1 MNGVGPS
8 LYLAPPVAFTSCH
21 CPLSP
26 AMIIPILL
34 LRNSDSERLSN
45 LSKAIQPAGSR
56 QRFESRG
63 KRSALGSCSLA
74 QRLLQ
79 MGGTGNQATNV
90 CSSGLPSAS
99 ASLTLSAGTY
109 LR

>member
-45 LSKAIQPAGSR
+45 LSKVAQHLSGR
-56 QRFESRG
+56 QDPNPEIWSNYDIRPLVTF
-63 KRSALGSCSLA
+63 
-74 QRLLQ
+74 
-79 MGGTGNQATNV
+79 
-90 CSSGLPSAS
+90 
-99 ASLTLSAGTY
+99 
-109 LR
+109 